1 MRRSSDMQH
10 AIRVL
15 EPATRLAVRVAR
27 TSTSRIKTGR
37 LPEELEDYI
46 RRLKRLK
53 EQSNTEEFFR
63 VLRNAQNKLAKL
75 VCTLLR

>member
-1 MRRSSDMQH
+1 MGRSSNMQH

-15 EPATRLAVRVAR
+15 EPAARLAVRVAR

-46 RRLKRLK
+46 RRLRRLK
-53 EQSNTEEFFR
+53 EQGNTEEFFK
-63 VLRNAQNKLAKL
+63 VLRNAQSKLAKL